1 MTKAKSVLLSLF
13 LFLFVHAARTQTRFT
28 VSGTVKEKKSGE
40 SLIGATVYL
49 LEIAKSGTMSNGYGF
64 YSISAPSGTYTMI
77 TSFAGYQQDTAR
89 ITLDKNINTVV
100 ELLQKTTE
108 LQEVVVSSRKRNENV
123 TRPLAGVQ
131 KLSVSDIKNV
141 PVIFGEKDVLKTIQ
155 LLPGVKAAG
164 EGNSGFYVRGGA
176 ADQNLI
182 LLDEATVYNPSHLLG
197 FFSAFNSDAI
207 KDLTLY
213 KGAMPAEYG
222 GRLSSVVD
230 IKMNDGNNKD
240 YHVSGGLGLIAS
252 RLTVE
257 GPIVKDKGSFIISG
271 RRTYADLF
279 LKLSSDSTVNNNS
292 LYFYDLNM
300 KANYTFNQNNR
311 VYLSG
316 YFGKD
321 VFGIGGQFSIDY
333 GNSTGTVRW
342 NHVFN
347 SRLFSNT
354 SLIYSN
360 YNYNIDLTSN
370 GNDLLLKSKIEDL
383 SLKQDFQYYVN
394 SSSKINFG
402 FQVTRH
408 IISPAVLNATPGS
421 NFNSINIQKNYSF
434 ENAAYVSHEFA
445 ASDKLRF
452 NYGLRFSSFIVT
464 GPGTFNT
471 YDSAGDITQ
480 TKTYESGQVV
490 SSYFNIE
497 PRFSVS
503 FQTTENSSVK
513 ASYTRNVQNLHLLS
527 NSATSNPTDL
537 WIPSSPNVKPEI
549 ADQVSLGYYR
559 NFRDNNYEFSTEV
572 YYKTMQN
579 QIDYK
584 NGAELRANQDV
595 ESQLLYGQGR
605 AYGLELFLKKKT
617 GRFTGWISYTLS
629 KTEIQI
635 NGINHDD
642 WYPARQD
649 QTNNIALVGVY
660 QLSKKWTISANWVY
674 NTGTPATFPSGKY
687 AVDGQTTFYYT
698 ERNAYRMPAYHRL
711 DFAATIEGKKH
722 KKWQSSWTFSLYNV
736 YGRENAYAITF
747 RNDPDDPSKTQALQT
762 SLFRWVPSV
771 TYNFK
776 F

>member
-1 MTKAKSVLLSLF
+1 
-13 LFLFVHAARTQTRFT
+13 
-28 VSGTVKEKKSGE
+28 
-40 SLIGATVYL
+40 
-49 LEIAKSGTMSNGYGF
+49 
-64 YSISAPSGTYTMI
+64 
-77 TSFAGYQQDTAR
+77 
-89 ITLDKNINTVV
+89 
-100 ELLQKTTE
+100 
-108 LQEVVVSSRKRNENV
+108 VVSSKKRNENV
-123 TRPLAGVQ
+123 IRPLAGVQ

-182 LLDEATVYNPSHLLG
+182 LLDEATVYNPAHLLG

-257 GPIVKDKGSFIISG
+257 GPIVKDRGSFIVSA
-271 RRTYADLF
+271 RRTYADVF
-279 LKLSSDSTVNNNS
+279 LKLSPDSTVNNNS

-311 VYLSG
+311 LYLSG

-354 SLIYSN
+354 SFIYSN
-360 YNYNIDLTSN
+360 YNYNIELTSN
-370 GNDLLLKSKIEDL
+370 GNNLLLKSKIEDL
-383 SLKQDFQYYVN
+383 SLKQDFQYYVS

-421 NFNSINIQKNYSF
+421 NFNSIDIQKNYSF
-434 ENAAYVSHEFA
+434 ENAAYLNHEYA
-445 ASDKLRF
+445 ATDKIRF
-452 NYGLRFSSFIVT
+452 SYGLRFSSFIVT

-480 TKTYESGQVV
+480 TKSYENGQIVSG
-490 SSYFNIE
+490 YFNLE

-503 FQTTENSSVK
+503 IQTTESSSVK

-584 NGAELRANQDV
+584 NGAELRANQNV
-595 ESQLLYGQGR
+595 ESQLLFGQGR

-635 NGINHDD
+635 NGINHND

-687 AVDGQTTFYYT
+687 QVDGQTTFYYT
-698 ERNAYRMPAYHRL
+698 ERNAYRMPDYNRL
-711 DFAATIEGKKH
+711 DFAATLEGKKH